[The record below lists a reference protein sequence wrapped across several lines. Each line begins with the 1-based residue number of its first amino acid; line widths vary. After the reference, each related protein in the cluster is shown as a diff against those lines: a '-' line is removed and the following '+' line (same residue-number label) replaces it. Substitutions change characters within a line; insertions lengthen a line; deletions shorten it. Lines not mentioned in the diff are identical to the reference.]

1 MAKFSFQHNGGDTAS
16 LTLRQELGDTEGIA
30 WSLAGLALANVA
42 HDAAHAEAALGQQDT
57 MRAAALFA
65 ESFTYY
71 RKLGDEAA
79 IQLVQNCI
87 DRLTRDP
94 STSTIT

>member
-1 MAKFSFQHNGGDTAS
+1 MRSFQRVSPASAALRDTH
-16 LTLRQELGDTEGIA
+16 GIVVTTRRA
-30 WSLAGLALANVA
+30 
-42 HDAAHAEAALGQQDT
+42 AEAALGQQDT
-57 MRAAALFA
+57 TRAAALFA

-87 DRLTRDP
+87 DGLTRDP
-94 STSTIT
+94 STSTIA